1 MNESFYVW
9 LAIGIYIVVGIVIAI
24 LARRKLGFGMNEFF
38 LGNRSIGGF
47 VSAMTYAAT
56 TYSAFMMVGL
66 AGLTYKFGVG
76 ALGFELTY
84 LCGLVL
90 VVFFGPRFWLVGKKF
105 DYLTHAH
112 LLADRYQNRGVGIVA
127 SLLCLI
133 FLIPY
138 AAIQVMGIGYL
149 VAGVSQ
155 GAISL
160 LVGMV
165 IAILL
170 AIVWANIAGL
180 RSVAWTD
187 ALQALIMLGASIAA
201 VCFLAY
207 KGFGGFGGFFNKM
220 NQELPR
226 LLAGPGLFTFNFYIG
241 IALPWIFF
249 SLSNPQVTQ
258 RLFIPKSVT
267 AFKQMIGGFLIF
279 GFIYTIVSV
288 FWGFGARLLIPGL
301 ENTDLATPSLLAH
314 ATIPWAVAIIVMIGI
329 LAAAI
334 STINSILL
342 TLSSMVARDIYKTGI
357 NPRVPEKRELM
368 IGKVV
373 IPILA
378 AIFFFFACWVT
389 GIIGLPKFGIEF
401 MIAPLAS
408 AASAGLLM
416 AVPTIIGAFFW
427 KRATAAG
434 ALTSMVVG
442 AIVVLMFQLNQL
454 KLLEK
459 IIEGFSF
466 KPPLGWWPGV
476 WGFIVCIVLYVV
488 VSLFTKA
495 PAKKAKEFISYLNK
509 ELPKRNFI

>member
-1 MNESFYVW
+1 MSEGFYVW
-9 LAIGIYIVVGIVIAI
+9 LAIGIYIVVGIIIAI

-38 LGNRSIGGF
+38 LGNRRIGGF
-47 VSAMTYAAT
+47 VSALTYAAT

-66 AGLTYKFGVG
+66 AGWTYKWGVG

-112 LLADRYQNRGVGIVA
+112 LLADRYQNRSVGVVA

-149 VAGVSQ
+149 LAGVSK

-160 LVGMV
+160 LVGMGL
-165 IAILL
+165 AIVL
-170 AIVWANIAGL
+170 AIVWSNIAGL

-207 KGFGGFGGFFNKM
+207 KGFGGFGGFVAKM
-220 NQELPR
+220 NQEIPQ
-226 LLAGPGLFTFNFYIG
+226 LLAGPGLFTFNMFLG
-241 IALPWIFF
+241 LALPWIFF

-288 FWGFGARLLIPGL
+288 LWGFGARLLIPGL
-301 ENTDLATPSLLAH
+301 ENADQATPVLLAH
-314 ATIPWAVAIIVMIGI
+314 ATIPWAVTIIVMIGI

-357 NPRVPEKRELM
+357 NPKAPEKRELR

-378 AIFFFFACWVT
+378 VIFFLFAYWAT
-389 GIIGLPKFGIEF
+389 GKTGSDF
-401 MIAPLAS
+401 MIVRLS
-408 AASAGLLM
+408 VAASAGLLM
-416 AVPTIIGAFFW
+416 AVPAIIGAFFW

-434 ALTSMVVG
+434 ALTSMVLG
-442 AIVVLMFQLNQL
+442 AILVLTLQITGY
-454 KLLEK
+454 K
-459 IIEGFSF
+459 
-466 KPPLGWWPGV
+466 PLGWWPGV
-476 WGFIVCIVLYVV
+476 WGFTVCIVLYVV
-488 VSLFTKA
+488 VSLMTKA
-495 PAKKAKEFISYLNK
+495 PVKKAQEFISYLNK
-509 ELPKRNFI
+509 ELPKRKFI

>member
-1 MNESFYVW
+1 MSESLYAW
-9 LAIGIYIVVGIVIAI
+9 SAIGIYIAVGIVVAI

-38 LGNRSIGGF
+38 LGNRRIGGF
-47 VSAMTYAAT
+47 VSALTYAAT

-66 AGLTYKFGVG
+66 AGWTYKWGVG

-90 VVFFGPRFWLVGKKF
+90 VVFFGPRFWLVGKRF

-112 LLADRYQNRGVGIVA
+112 LLADRYQNRAVGVTA
-127 SLLCLI
+127 TLLCLI

-149 VAGVSQ
+149 VSGVSQ
-155 GAISL
+155 GAIPL
-160 LVGMV
+160 LAGMV
-165 IAILL
+165 LAIIL

-201 VCFLAY
+201 VCFLTY
-207 KGFGGFGGFFNKM
+207 RGFGGFGGFVTKM
-220 NQELPR
+220 NQEIPQ
-226 LLAGPGLFTFNFYIG
+226 LLAGPGLFTFNMFFG
-241 IALPWIFF
+241 LALPWIFF

-288 FWGFGARLLIPGL
+288 LWGFGARLLIPGL
-301 ENTDLATPSLLAH
+301 ENADQATPELLAH
-314 ATIPWAVAIIVMIGI
+314 SAIPWAIAIIVMIGI

-357 NPRVPEKRELM
+357 NPRAPEKRELR

-373 IPILA
+373 IPMLA
-378 AIFFFFACWVT
+378 VIFFLFAYWAM
-389 GIIGLPKFGIEF
+389 GKKGSDF
-401 MIAPLAS
+401 MIVRLS
-408 AASAGLLM
+408 VAASAGLLM
-416 AVPTIIGAFFW
+416 AVPAIIGAFFW

-434 ALTSMVVG
+434 ALTSMIMG
-442 AIVVLMFQLNQL
+442 AILVLTLQLTGY
-454 KLLEK
+454 K
-459 IIEGFSF
+459 
-466 KPPLGWWPGV
+466 PLGWWPGV

-488 VSLFTKA
+488 VSLFTEA

-509 ELPKRNFI
+509 ELPKRKFI

>member
-1 MNESFYVW
+1 MSEGFYAW
-9 LAIGIYIVVGIVIAI
+9 LAIGIYIVVGIIIAI
-24 LARRKLGFGMNEFF
+24 LARRRLGFGMNEFF
-38 LGNRSIGGF
+38 LGNRRISGF
-47 VSAMTYAAT
+47 VSALTYAAT

-66 AGLTYKFGVG
+66 AGFTYKFGVG
-76 ALGFELTY
+76 ALGFEFTY

-90 VVFFGPRFWLVGKKF
+90 VVFFGPRFWLVGKRF

-112 LLADRYQNRGVGIVA
+112 LLADRYQNRGVGVVA

-138 AAIQVMGIGYL
+138 AAIQVMGIGIL
-149 VAGVSQ
+149 VAGVSK
-155 GAISL
+155 GAIPL
-160 LVGMV
+160 LVGMGL
-165 IAILL
+165 ATLL
-170 AIVWANIAGL
+170 AIVWSNIAGL

-207 KGFGGFGGFFNKM
+207 KGFGGFGGFVAKM
-220 NQELPR
+220 NQETPQ
-226 LLAGPGLFTFNFYIG
+226 LLAGSGLLKFNVFFG
-241 IALPWIFF
+241 LALPWIFF

-288 FWGFGARLLIPGL
+288 LWGFGARLLIPGL
-301 ENTDLATPSLLAH
+301 ENADQATPLLLAH
-314 ATIPWAVAIIVMIGI
+314 AAIPWAVAIIVMVGI

-357 NPRVPEKRELM
+357 NPKAPEKRELK

-378 AIFFFFACWVT
+378 VIFFLFAFWAT
-389 GIIGLPKFGIEF
+389 GKKGLPF
-401 MIAPLAS
+401 MIVSLS
-408 AASAGLLM
+408 VSASAGLLM
-416 AVPTIIGAFFW
+416 AVPSIIGAFFW

-434 ALTSMVVG
+434 ALTSMVLG
-442 AIVVLMFQLNQL
+442 AILVLTLQLTGY
-454 KLLEK
+454 K
-459 IIEGFSF
+459 
-466 KPPLGWWPGV
+466 PLGWWPGV
-476 WGFIVCIVLYVV
+476 WGFIVCIFLYIVI
-488 VSLFTKA
+488 SLLTPA
-495 PAKKAKEFISYLNK
+495 PARKAESFINYLKK

>member
-1 MNESFYVW
+1 MSEGFYVW

-47 VSAMTYAAT
+47 VAALTYAAT

-66 AGLTYKFGVG
+66 AGFTYKFGVG

-105 DYLTHAH
+105 NYLTHAH
-112 LLADRYQNRGVGIVA
+112 LLADRYQNRAVGIVA
-127 SLLCLI
+127 SLICLI

-138 AAIQVMGIGYL
+138 AAIQVMGIGIL

-165 IAILL
+165 LAIVL

-207 KGFGGFGGFFNKM
+207 KGFGGFGGFFAKM
-220 NQELPR
+220 NQEIPQF
-226 LLAGPGLFTFNFYIG
+226 LAGSGLLKFNVFFG
-241 IALPWIFF
+241 LALPWIFF

-288 FWGFGARLLIPGL
+288 LWGFGARLLIPGL
-301 ENTDLATPSLLAH
+301 ENTELATPSLLAH
-314 ATIPWAVAIIVMIGI
+314 ATIPWAIAIIVMIGI

-357 NPRVPEKRELM
+357 NPQVPEKRELM
-368 IGKVV
+368 IGKVA

-378 AIFFFFACWVT
+378 VIFFLFAYWAGGKT
-389 GIIGLPKFGIEF
+389 GLAF
-401 MIAPLAS
+401 MIVPLS
-408 AASAGLLM
+408 VAASAGLLM

-434 ALTSMVVG
+434 ALTSMVLG
-442 AIVVLMFQLNQL
+442 AILVLALQITGY
-454 KLLEK
+454 K
-459 IIEGFSF
+459 
-466 KPPLGWWPGV
+466 PLGWWPGV
-476 WGFIVCIVLYVV
+476 WGFIVCIILYIII
-488 VSLFTKA
+488 SLVTRAPTQKA
-495 PAKKAKEFISYLNK
+495 ETFIGYLKK
-509 ELPKRNFI
+509 ELPKKNFI

>member
-1 MNESFYVW
+1 MSEGFYAW
-9 LAIGIYIVVGIVIAI
+9 LAIGIYIVAGIIIAI

-38 LGNRSIGGF
+38 LGNRRIGGF
-47 VSAMTYAAT
+47 VSALTYAAT
-56 TYSAFMMVGL
+56 TYSAFMLVGL
-66 AGLTYKFGVG
+66 AGLTYKLGVG

-84 LCGLVL
+84 LGGLVL

-105 DYLTHAH
+105 DYLTHAQ
-112 LLADRYQNRGVGIVA
+112 LLADRYQNRAVGVVA
-127 SLLCLI
+127 SVLCLI

-149 VAGVSQ
+149 VAGVSN

-160 LVGMV
+160 FVGMV
-165 IAILL
+165 L
-170 AIVWANIAGL
+170 AIVLAIIWSNIAGL

-220 NQELPR
+220 NQEIPQ
-226 LLAGPGLFTFNFYIG
+226 LLAGPGLFKFNLFMG
-241 IALPWIFF
+241 LTLPWIFF

-288 FWGFGARLLIPGL
+288 LWGFGAKLLVPGL
-301 ENTDLATPSLLAH
+301 ENADLATPSLLAH
-314 ATIPWAVAIIVMIGI
+314 PSIPWVIAIIVMIGI

-334 STINSILL
+334 STIDSILL
-342 TLSSMVARDIYKTGI
+342 TLSSMVARDIYRAGI
-357 NPRVPEKRELM
+357 NPKAPEKRELR
-368 IGKVV
+368 IGKMV
-373 IPILA
+373 IPLLA
-378 AIFFFFACWVT
+378 AIFFFFACWAT
-389 GIIGLPKFGIEF
+389 DIIKLPKPGLNF

-416 AVPTIIGAFFW
+416 AVPAIIGAFFW

-434 ALTSMVVG
+434 ALTSMVLG
-442 AIVVLMFQLNQL
+442 AILVLTLQITGY
-454 KLLEK
+454 K
-459 IIEGFSF
+459 
-466 KPPLGWWPGV
+466 PLGWWPGV

-488 VSLFTKA
+488 VSLMTKA
-495 PAKKAKEFISYLNK
+495 PVKKAQEFISYLNK